1 MRISRRNVIQSSVAT
16 LIGAGAARPASAKT
30 TRKSN
35 NKGCFYLTELLGAP
49 ASNDV
54 KISRQV
60 GLNWVIAGG
69 GMGRVRKEQYVDAV
83 RQQKEAFAA
92 VGMQIAGVEGH
103 PVPFEKIKLGLDGRD
118 D

>member
-1 MRISRRNVIQSSVAT
+1 VKLSRRNVIQSSVAT
-16 LIGAGAARPASAKT
+16 LVAAGAAGTASAKT
-30 TRKSN
+30 TKTSN

-69 GMGRVRKEQYVDAV
+69 GMGRVRKE
-83 RQQKEAFAA
+83 E
-92 VGMQIAGVEGH
+92 
-103 PVPFEKIKLGLDGRD
+103 
-118 D
+118 